1 MGQNATDRPLFVE
14 DIITALTGGMSG
26 VHAQTLR
33 SSMERAAV
41 EFDERTA
48 EAFARSL
55 FNDLSANP
63 QDLRGLE
70 ALIILGLAHPRVI
83 ARHGISLETEGR
95 RLAVVL
101 ERNGHGERARQLLDM
116 LAANLPSES
125 PEDTRTRLDQHAAAN
140 AATIDRLLQRA
151 QECIARGY
159 KREAIQNLQE
169 ILLLDH
175 GRQDVARMIRDLR
188 YKDENR
194 GRRLKLALK
203 VLLALGIVGGLGW
216 ALVVREEHVR
226 ARWDELPLARPGD
239 GVSLQGRLD
248 AIESLL
254 AEEHVWTGVLQAWKE
269 RDQLRLEVQELQD
282 SAARKARSTALE
294 KQARQQQAED
304 VRTRGMLSAQRGEFE
319 AALLDLR
326 SALELG
332 GEHWELRPRVLTDI
346 AAIEKWRSKK

>member
-1 MGQNATDRPLFVE
+1 MGPNATDRPLFVE

-33 SSMERAAV
+33 NSMERAAV

-55 FNDLSANP
+55 FNELSANP

-101 ERNGHGERARQLLDM
+101 ERTGQGERARQLLEM
-116 LAANLPSES
+116 LAANMPAQF
-125 PEDTRTRLDQHAAAN
+125 PEETRKRLDQTAASN

-175 GRQDVARMIRDLR
+175 ARQDVARMIRDLR
-188 YKDENR
+188 NESENR
-194 GRRLKLALK
+194 GRYLKRILAT
-203 VLLALGIVGGLGW
+203 LLVVGGVGGLGW
-216 ALVVREEHVR
+216 ALVARDAHVR
-226 ARWDELPLARPGD
+226 ARWDELPAARAGD
-239 GVSLQGRLD
+239 AVSLQGRLD
-248 AIESLL
+248 SIESLL
-254 AEEHVWTGVLQAWKE
+254 AEEHVWTGVLQAWQE
-269 RDQLRLEVQELQD
+269 RDQLRLQVQELQD
-282 SAARKARSTALE
+282 SAARSARTTALE
-294 KQARQQQAED
+294 KRERQQQAED
-304 VRTRGMLSAQRGEFE
+304 VRDRAMLSAQRGEFD
-319 AALLDLR
+319 AALRDLR

-332 GEHWELRPRVLTDI
+332 GEHWDLRARVLSDI
-346 AAIEKWRSKK
+346 AAIEKWRSRK